1 MRVVEPLKMTVADQ
15 RILEVLLENG
25 GDLDEALTP
34 ALRRRI
40 EMVVLAAQGWRN
52 QDIAAKV
59 GVEPSVVARWRKVFQ
74 QRHEIAP
81 FPGSWS
87 IYARVNALRPYFAD
101 LPRSGR
107 PKK

>member
-1 MRVVEPLKMTVADQ
+1 MRVVKPLKMTVADQ

-34 ALRRRI
+34 VLKRRI
-40 EMVVLAAQGWRN
+40 EIVVLAAQGWSN
-52 QDIAAKV
+52 KNIASKV
-59 GVEPSVVARWRKVFQ
+59 GVEPSVVARRRKVFQ
-74 QRHEIAP
+74 KRYEIAP

-87 IYARVNALRPYFAD
+87 RYARVNALRPYFAD

>member
-1 MRVVEPLKMTVADQ
+1 MRVVKPLKMTVADQ

-34 ALRRRI
+34 VLKRRI
-40 EMVVLAAQGWRN
+40 EIVVLAAQGCSN
-52 QDIAAKV
+52 KNIAAKV

-74 QRHEIAP
+74 ERYEIAP
-81 FPGSWS
+81 FPARWAV
-87 IYARVNALRPYFAD
+87 YAPVNTLRPYFAD
-101 LPRSGR
+101 SPRSGR